1 MKRKRFLT
9 SLVIVV
15 VVFLM
20 FGGAG
25 VLAQWVS
32 SLAAESANEAADDP
46 DRPAKFHTEIDE
58 PTYLRL
64 RDEYVAMR
72 RGIDPEGR
80 FDPRMRGRAIQEMET
95 EERALEKANSS
106 NAQSLAGISPA
117 AGGVWS
123 PLGPAPL
130 PNGRVQGFANSPVS
144 GRATAVGVD
153 PTNSNIVYLGTAQGG
168 VWRSLDGGTT
178 WTNIFDSAQ
187 SLAIGA
193 IAIAPSSPT
202 TVYVGTGEPNQSG
215 DSFFGVGLY
224 RIDNASTT
232 ADLVG
237 PINPLV
243 ATGIPNT
250 PAFTGRAISSI
261 AVDPSDAGTIWVT
274 TMTGI
279 AGIGATGFG
288 APTQVPP
295 LGLLGLYKS
304 TNATSALGS
313 I

>member
-72 RGIDPEGR
+72 RGIDPERR

-106 NAQSLAGISPA
+106 GAQSVAGISPA

-153 PTNSNIVYLGTAQGG
+153 PTN
-168 VWRSLDGGTT
+168 
-178 WTNIFDSAQ
+178 
-187 SLAIGA
+187 
-193 IAIAPSSPT
+193 
-202 TVYVGTGEPNQSG
+202 
-215 DSFFGVGLY
+215 
-224 RIDNASTT
+224 
-232 ADLVG
+232 
-237 PINPLV
+237 
-243 ATGIPNT
+243 
-250 PAFTGRAISSI
+250 
-261 AVDPSDAGTIWVT
+261 
-274 TMTGI
+274 
-279 AGIGATGFG
+279 
-288 APTQVPP
+288 
-295 LGLLGLYKS
+295 
-304 TNATSALGS
+304 
-313 I
+313 